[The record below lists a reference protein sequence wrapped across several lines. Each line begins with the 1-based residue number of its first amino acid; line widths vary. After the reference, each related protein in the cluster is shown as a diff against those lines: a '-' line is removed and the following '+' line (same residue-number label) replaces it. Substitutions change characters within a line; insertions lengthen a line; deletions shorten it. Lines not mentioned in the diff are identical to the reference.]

1 MTEGA
6 EVTISEGAEVR
17 NNGRFVRPTPL
28 PFGPGR
34 PMLPPQPEE
43 RPRVFEYAP
52 GVNLTIMPRAGF
64 GLASFSMLR
73 NLAAACKE
81 IRLNIEMIKRE
92 VRALEWDLTPGP
104 SHTGRGERLTP
115 GREIEWVRRIF
126 ERLDGY
132 HDFDTFVSMML
143 EELLVTDAL
152 TLWVDLTPGHS
163 PTERG
168 EAVIELV
175 DGATIRPVL
184 DERGRIPT
192 PPMPA
197 YIQVL
202 HGMPMAW
209 FARDRLIYRPF
220 NARAS
225 TPYGMSPTEFILLAV
240 NLALRRDTYHVS
252 YFTEGN
258 VPEALIGAPSS
269 WTSQDVETWQ
279 TYWDALVAGNVAE
292 QRKIHFIPL
301 ESSRGGVPVYEFR
314 RDDINQTA
322 QDEWLMRVACWA
334 FGNSPAE
341 FGITPGQGLGG
352 SGFVQGMENV
362 QYRSML
368 GPVTQYLEN
377 LFNTMIRDWL
387 GCPDVRFT
395 WKGMEPQEDR
405 LQQAQMDQIYLMM
418 GVYDVNHVRERLGLD
433 PINAPV
439 DAPLSP
445 PVDGGRTL
453 WEEGGPAGQGFFRD
467 YP

>member
-1 MTEGA
+1 
-6 EVTISEGAEVR
+6 
-17 NNGRFVRPTPL
+17 
-28 PFGPGR
+28 
-34 PMLPPQPEE
+34 MLPPQAEE

-81 IRLNIEMIKRE
+81 IRLNIELIKRE
-92 VRALEWDLTPGP
+92 IRALEW
-104 SHTGRGERLTP
+104 
-115 GREIEWVRRIF
+115 EIVSEGNGSGQEVRAF
-126 ERLDGY
+126 FDSPDGY
-132 HDFDTFVSMML
+132 HDFDSFVNMML
-143 EELLVTDAL
+143 EEVLVIDAL
-152 TLWVDLTPGHS
+152 TLWMEMPSDRQTPFA
-163 PTERG
+163 PTME
-168 EAVIELV
+168 IV
-175 DGATIRPVL
+175 DGATIRPLL
-184 DERGRIPT
+184 DEWGRVPP

-197 YIQVL
+197 FIQVL
-202 HGMPMAW
+202 HGTPTAW

-220 NARAS
+220 NASAAS
-225 TPYGMSPTEFILLAV
+225 PYGTSPIEFILLMV

-269 WTSQDVETWQ
+269 WTSRDVETWQ
-279 TYWDALVAGNVAE
+279 TYWDALVAGNVTE

-352 SGFVQGMENV
+352 TGFVEGMENV

-368 GPVTQYLEN
+368 GPISQYLER
-377 LFNTMIRDWL
+377 LFTSIIHRWFKRPEL
-387 GCPDVRFT
+387 AFR
-395 WKGMEPQEDR
+395 WKGLEPQEDR
-405 LQQAQMDQIYLMM
+405 LQQAQVDQIYLSM
-418 GVYDVNHVRERLGLD
+418 GVYDVTHVQERLG
-433 PINAPV
+433 IAQRGRV

-445 PVDGGRTL
+445 PADGGRTL
-453 WEEGGPAGQGFFRD
+453 WEEDGPAGQGFFRD